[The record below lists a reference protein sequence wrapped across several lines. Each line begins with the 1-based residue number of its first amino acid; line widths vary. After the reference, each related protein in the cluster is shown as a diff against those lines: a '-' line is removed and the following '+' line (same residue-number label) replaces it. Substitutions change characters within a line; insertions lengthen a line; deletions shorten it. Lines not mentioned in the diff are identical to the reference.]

1 MAAVG
6 LVLLGVWAIGRQ
18 GERQLQLPHRTTRL
32 MRRLGL
38 VSMSIGVGM
47 IVVAAVA
54 LILGEPGRA
63 AFYVVWGVIQV
74 IAGRESRRGEV
85 VA

>member
-18 GERQLQLPHRTTRL
+18 GERELQLPYRTTRL

-38 VSMSIGVGM
+38 VSMAFGVGM
-47 IVVAAVA
+47 LVIAVVA

-63 AFYVVWGVIQV
+63 AFYVVWGAIQ
-74 IAGRESRRGEV
+74 IITGRESRRGEI